1 MNLTYFPIYFY
12 LNQPKNLLFNVRKI
26 YKLATASL
34 ASKVSIPRGR
44 KKGIKKPKSIKI
56 LK

>member
-34 ASKVSIPRGR
+34 ASKVSIQGVER
-44 KKGIKKPKSIKI
+44 KE
-56 LK
+56 